1 MNDPKSI
8 DVEYDLACPY
18 DFLSVLE
25 RIICVERSAIIGC
38 GLVRFLFRY
47 FLLIFQKSLLTQ
59 KIGASR
65 GTFHKEHTCGKKKDY
80 HQFLSDCHRFG
91 RKGLNVFSSTINELK
106 WKQDRVRRKCDK
118 KFQSSFRET
127 AHLCTRLLQFA
138 KLAKQK
144 RIVR

>member
-1 MNDPKSI
+1 MNDPQSI

-18 DFLSVLE
+18 DFLSVSE
-25 RIICVERSAIIGC
+25 RILLCVERSAIIGC

-47 FLLIFQKSLLTQ
+47 FQLIFQKSLLAQ

-91 RKGLNVFSSTINELK
+91 LTGLHFFSSTIN
-106 WKQDRVRRKCDK
+106 
-118 KFQSSFRET
+118 
-127 AHLCTRLLQFA
+127 
-138 KLAKQK
+138 
-144 RIVR
+144 